1 MRSIRPAPPLFLGV
15 LFRSTLLT
23 WVLARLVVAAVASVS
38 PVGGGSPVPPGGPA
52 LVGIVTVLA
61 WLDLRRRNQWTL
73 LPTLGLSAGVA
84 TLGIAVVVAL
94 AELLL
99 MVLR

>member
-1 MRSIRPAPPLFLGV
+1 
-15 LFRSTLLT
+15 
-23 WVLARLVVAAVASVS
+23 
-38 PVGGGSPVPPGGPA
+38 
-52 LVGIVTVLA
+52 VGIVTVLA